1 MRIIG
6 GKFSGRLINA
16 PSSLPVRPTTDYA
29 KSALFNILNNRI
41 DFEEVKVLDLFA
53 GIGGVTMEFI
63 SRGARHVT
71 SVDINFKCCTFIKE
85 TASNFEVKNLSVIK
99 SDVFKFLKAC
109 DTKFDVIFADAP
121 FDLSETDTI
130 PDLILQKNMLSENGI
145 LIVEHQ
151 AKRVLQSHVK
161 VSEVRKYGNCAF
173 SIYSSI
179 SQGL

>member
-53 GIGGVTMEFI
+53 GIGGVSMEFI
-63 SRGARHVT
+63 SRGAKHVT
-71 SVDINFKCCTFIKE
+71 SVDLNFKCCTFIKE
-85 TASNFEVKNLSVIK
+85 TAVKFEVKNISVIK
-99 SDVFKFLKAC
+99 ADVFKFIKSC
-109 DTKFDVIFADAP
+109 DTKFDIIFADAP
-121 FDLSETDTI
+121 FELNETDTI
-130 PDLILQKNMLSENGI
+130 PDLVFQKELLNENGI

-151 AKRVLQSHVK
+151 AKRILQSHIDAK
-161 VSEVRKYGNCAF
+161 EIRKYGNCAF
-173 SIYSSI
+173 SIYGQMSAP
-179 SQGL
+179 

>member
-16 PSSLPVRPTTDYA
+16 PSNLTVRPTTDYA

-53 GIGGVTMEFI
+53 GIGGVSMEFI
-63 SRGARHVT
+63 SRGAKHVT
-71 SVDINFKCCTFIKE
+71 SVDLNFKCCTFIKE
-85 TASNFEVKNLSVIK
+85 TAVKFGVKNISVIK
-99 SDVFKFLKAC
+99 SDVFKFIKSC

-121 FDLSETDTI
+121 FELNETDTI
-130 PDLILQKNMLSENGI
+130 PDLIFDKELLNENGI

-151 AKRVLQSHVK
+151 AKRILQSHIEVK
-161 VSEVRKYGNCAF
+161 EIRKYGNCAF
-173 SIYSSI
+173 SLYSI
-179 SQGL
+179 

>member
-53 GIGGVTMEFI
+53 GIGGVSMEFI
-63 SRGARHVT
+63 SRGAKHVT
-71 SVDINFKCCTFIKE
+71 SVDINFKCCTFI
-85 TASNFEVKNLSVIK
+85 
-99 SDVFKFLKAC
+99 
-109 DTKFDVIFADAP
+109 DVIFADAP